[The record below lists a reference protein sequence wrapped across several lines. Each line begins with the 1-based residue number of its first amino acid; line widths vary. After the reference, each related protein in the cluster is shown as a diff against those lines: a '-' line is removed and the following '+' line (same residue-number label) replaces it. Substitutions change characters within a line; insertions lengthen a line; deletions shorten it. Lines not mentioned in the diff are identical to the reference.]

1 MTDEQITGLLF
12 ARDERGLEALRRA
25 YGSLAADLAL
35 RITGAREDAEECVQ
49 DGLMDVWASVPP
61 QQPESLKHFF
71 LRLVRNRALD
81 CWRAKHRD
89 KRGGGALPLI
99 LEELDREIPSGSN
112 VEDIVEERLLAE
124 RINGF
129 LDGLPRRERDV
140 FLRRYYYLEAP
151 ETVAAAMGL
160 TRSNVCVIL
169 FRVRKKL
176 KAFLKKEEL
185 L

>member
-1 MTDEQITGLLF
+1 MTDEQIMDALF
-12 ARDERGLEALRRA
+12 DRDEGGLEALRER
-25 YGSLAADLAL
+25 YGVLAETVAR
-35 RITGAREDAEECVQ
+35 RITGSREDAEECVQ
-49 DGLMDVWASVPP
+49 DGLLELWDSIPP
-61 QQPESLKHFF
+61 QRPESLKHFF

-81 CWRAKHRD
+81 RWRGLHRD

-99 LEELDREIPSGSN
+99 LEELDRDVPSRDS
-112 VEDIVEERLLAE
+112 VEDAMAEKLLAE

-129 LDGLPRRERDV
+129 LAGLPRRERDV
-140 FLRRYYYLEAP
+140 FLRRYYWMEDP
-151 ETVAAAMGL
+151 ETVAAGMGL
-160 TRSNVCVIL
+160 TKSNVSVIL